1 MKNFAKL
8 SVLGIFALFSFVW
21 FVNGPASAPGYR
33 ARAQAQPTPP
43 ANTAVNANSS
53 NTVIVPAAN
62 GNSSNTSHANLGP
75 ANIATPTP
83 EAAGD
88 QSIPANF
95 TLGTK
100 SVAVHGEVAFN
111 HANHAFKMY
120 SADGKSVVGCTV
132 CHHTDQPKS
141 ALKLPLQTSEREVAL
156 TLESWKASSQKKVST
171 CASCHFQNGEVPDG
185 KTMPVVGEMQYNNEE
200 AYHKNCN
207 ECHDAAAKARPE
219 LNGKQGF
226 ATSTGCFICHKKN
239 E

>member
-33 ARAQAQPTPP
+33 AWAQTQPTPP

-53 NTVIVPAAN
+53 NTATVPAAN
-62 GNSSNTSHANLGP
+62 GNSSNTSNTP
-75 ANIATPTP
+75 VVQPNNATPTP
-83 EAAGD
+83 AATGD
-88 QSIPANF
+88 KSIPESF

-100 SVAVHGEVAFN
+100 SVSLQGEVAFN
-111 HANHAFKMY
+111 HANHAFKLY

-141 ALKLPLQTSEREVAL
+141 ALKPPLQTSEREVAL
-156 TLESWKASSQKKVST
+156 TLESWKASGQKVST

-185 KTMPVVGEMQYNNEE
+185 KSMPTIGEKGYNNEL
-200 AYHKNCN
+200 AYHENCN
-207 ECHDAAAKARPE
+207 ICHDAAFKERPD
-219 LNGKQGF
+219 LKKKPGF
-226 ATSTGCFICHKKN
+226 ATGLDCFTCHKKN